1 MLAPRLLRARGRLA
15 ALTLLSAGLVA
26 VPLAAHAE
34 PQPPTISVDYYDGGT
49 ADVSIRGGDYS
60 GWVGLY
66 SASNNRTLVDGDLP
80 EGVAFTAV
88 CAEGSWSSLT
98 GSRARSLSGVVDW
111 YYDTDDETVYGQ
123 AELDDSLCGVD
134 PEPEPMPDP
143 KPTLS
148 PEPMPDPEWTAVPVD
163 PNPTP
168 ESTQAASPAS
178 AVDAAPPAAAPSA
191 AAAAT
196 HKSLAAT
203 GTDVNPWIAGAG
215 AMAVAVGAAT
225 LVVARRRR
233 AD

>member
-66 SASNNRTLVDGDLP
+66 GVEQQDAGRRRPPGRRRFHRRLRGGLVELPDGIAGALPRRRRRLVLRHGRRDGVRTGRARRFPVRRRPRARADARPGTHPLPRADARPRVDGGSGRP
-80 EGVAFTAV
+80 ESDAGVDAGRF
-88 CAEGSWSSLT
+88 
-98 GSRARSLSGVVDW
+98 SGV
-111 YYDTDDETVYGQ
+111 GR
-123 AELDDSLCGVD
+123 GRG
-134 PEPEPMPDP
+134 
-143 KPTLS
+143 
-148 PEPMPDPEWTAVPVD
+148 TARG
-163 PNPTP
+163 
-168 ESTQAASPAS
+168 S
-178 AVDAAPPAAAPSA
+178 PSA